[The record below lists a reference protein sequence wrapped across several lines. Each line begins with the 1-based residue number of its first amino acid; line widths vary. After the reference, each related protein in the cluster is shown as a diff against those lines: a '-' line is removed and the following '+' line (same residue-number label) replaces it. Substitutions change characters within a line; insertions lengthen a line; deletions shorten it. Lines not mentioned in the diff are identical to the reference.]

1 MAIQNFK
8 NQSDPLPV
16 ADADEKALNPAAEE
30 HEEDIV
36 GINLPEQEPP
46 SEIITPE
53 LKAEA
58 AALEAFNLRPRA
70 LLPPHKLRAQEY
82 PAKYPTPSLAEEFKN
97 YHKKTLAAFTQKP
110 GNKNREAKREPSWT
124 DFLKKFIAYPRLRR
138 LKRAQKTAHDQDLV
152 MAYARQK
159 RSVTVADVRILLGAD
174 ARRAA
179 GLLADLT
186 RQNRLIR
193 FGQEPDFCYKPKTY

>member
-1 MAIQNFK
+1 MTDRSSK
-8 NQSDPLPV
+8 NQFDPKTGARV
-16 ADADEKALNPAAEE
+16 AGNALNPPAQEPEE
-30 HEEDIV
+30 ETI

-46 SEIITPE
+46 AEIITPE

-58 AALEAFNLRPRA
+58 AALEAFNLRPRT

-82 PAKYPTPSLAEEFKN
+82 PAKYPTPGLAEEFKN

-193 FGQEPDFCYKPKTY
+193 FGQESDFCYKPKTY